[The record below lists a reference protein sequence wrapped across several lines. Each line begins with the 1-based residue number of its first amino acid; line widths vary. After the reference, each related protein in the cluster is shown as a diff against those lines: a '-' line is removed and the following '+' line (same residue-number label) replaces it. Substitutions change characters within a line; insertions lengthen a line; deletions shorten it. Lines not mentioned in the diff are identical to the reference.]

1 MCTVWP
7 CQWVK
12 SCFWNL
18 HHSIKTHPNS
28 CSAAWLSDCAP
39 HLIIFNVKLL
49 HHINAVKE
57 SAQCVCVFFLHVLCY
72 VRLCVSSPLFYVSRR
87 SPAEQKK
94 KLNQISINMF
104 HLYVPTLVSHTQTLN
119 SLCVNLASSGLLSLE
134 ADCQHQCVRGE
145 SYLGLTSAAPIPRM
159 RTVVFAC
166 VCTEQEVCIRAAV
179 TGLPMP

>member
-1 MCTVWP
+1 MHSVTVSVSEKLLLKPASLHQNPSKFLLRSMAEWP
-7 CQWVK
+7 C
-12 SCFWNL
+12 STL
-18 HHSIKTHPNS
+18 TP
-28 CSAAWLSDCAP
+28 
-39 HLIIFNVKLL
+39 LL

>member
-1 MCTVWP
+1 M
-7 CQWVK
+7 
-12 SCFWNL
+12 
-18 HHSIKTHPNS
+18 
-28 CSAAWLSDCAP
+28 
-39 HLIIFNVKLL
+39 
-49 HHINAVKE
+49 
-57 SAQCVCVFFLHVLCY
+57 CVFFLHVLCY
-72 VRLCVSSPLFYVSRR
+72 VRLCLSSPLFYVSRR

-166 VCTEQEVCIRAAV
+166 VCVCVYR
-179 TGLPMP
+179 TGGLHSCSSDWPADALRRPPISFFFPRMESALRCDGMMLLSLLLFPLRGEPSTK

>member
-1 MCTVWP
+1 MCV
-7 CQWVK
+7 
-12 SCFWNL
+12 
-18 HHSIKTHPNS
+18 
-28 CSAAWLSDCAP
+28 
-39 HLIIFNVKLL
+39 
-49 HHINAVKE
+49 
-57 SAQCVCVFFLHVLCY
+57 CVCVFFLHVLCY

>member
-1 MCTVWP
+1 
-7 CQWVK
+7 
-12 SCFWNL
+12 
-18 HHSIKTHPNS
+18 
-28 CSAAWLSDCAP
+28 
-39 HLIIFNVKLL
+39 
-49 HHINAVKE
+49 
-57 SAQCVCVFFLHVLCY
+57 
-72 VRLCVSSPLFYVSRR
+72 
-87 SPAEQKK
+87 
-94 KLNQISINMF
+94 MF

-166 VCTEQEVCIRAAV
+166 VCVCTEQEVCIRAAV